1 MPLFWFA
8 GGSTS
13 TGSSSTGTSTGPA
26 VFSTGV
32 ITVSGTISGV
42 PAGVYAISILP
53 ALSSNHKIA
62 HADPLPSVSISSS
75 SPTATANFATTYA
88 LGTRVVTW

>member
-13 TGSSSTGTSTGPA
+13 TGSTGSSAPT
-26 VFSTGV
+26 VFSSGI
-32 ITVSGTISGV
+32 ITVSGTISGL
-42 PAGVYAISILP
+42 PAGQYAISILP
-53 ALSSNHKIA
+53 AQSSNHKIV
-62 HADPLPSVSISSS
+62 HADPLPTVTITSS

-88 LGTRVVTW
+88 LGHRVVTW